1 MGCDS
6 KRRNTWSFLTKLDSR
21 EEAQVDAETQSRSLL
36 GLMPS
41 LHLPSRARVAVE
53 VITPVG
59 SGAKGA
65 TVPASPAGHTLVG
78 DPGATQ
84 PGLRLPT
91 LRRCVTEA
99 CFTLQGW
106 SLALPGSEEPRWST
120 FLHCD
125 EMRET
130 RFYPVSEAGGHD
142 TGIRLVRSG
151 DGSAAVRV
159 RVQRSSPQVTTQP
172 PKLPAR

>member
-106 SLALPGSEEPRWST
+106 KALRCLAVKSRVGVLFFTVTKCGRHG
-120 FLHCD
+120 FIQF
-125 EMRET
+125 R
-130 RFYPVSEAGGHD
+130 
-142 TGIRLVRSG
+142 RLEG
-151 DGSAAVRV
+151 
-159 RVQRSSPQVTTQP
+159 TT
-172 PKLPAR
+172 LASV